1 MKHLAAIAAFAAALL
16 GSHAALAQGRLSN
29 VYAGGALGQSDVD
42 SRFASS
48 AIDSGTVDGKDTAF
62 KIFAGIQLHPNIA
75 GELSYVDLGTVKYR
89 GTFAGAPASGGIDLK
104 GAALAAVGS
113 WPFSEYFSVHAR
125 AGVWT
130 WEAEASDSSGGL
142 PAGVTSD
149 GTDLFYGIG
158 ATLNI
163 TRKIGLR
170 AEWEQYK
177 IESDKASLI
186 SLGVLYRF

>member
-1 MKHLAAIAAFAAALL
+1 MKRLIAAAAFTAALL

-42 SRFASS
+42 SSFASG

-62 KIFAGIQLHPNIA
+62 KLFAGLQFHPNFG
-75 GELSYVDLGTVKYR
+75 GELSYVDLGSVKYS
-89 GTFAGAPASGGIDLK
+89 GTLAGVPASGAVDLK
-104 GAALAAVGS
+104 GAGLALVGS

-125 AGVWT
+125 AGLWT
-130 WEAEASDSSGGL
+130 WEAEGSEASGGL
-142 PAGVTSD
+142 PSGVTSD

-158 ATLNI
+158 ATLNV

-177 IESDKASLI
+177 IESEKAGLI